1 MVIKE
6 DRNMGVGWI
15 SIILLGRLAVF
26 AVAALCLGNYEA
38 NKLKKLLVRKLKKE
52 GNRMTKFDICIL
64 IGACIVFV
72 AALFA
77 GLRYNKHLERKNH
90 E

>member
-38 NKLKKLLVRKLKKE
+38 NKLKKLLTKKLKRKE
-52 GNRMTKFDICIL
+52 KPHD
-64 IGACIVFV
+64 
-72 AALFA
+72 
-77 GLRYNKHLERKNH
+77 
-90 E
+90 